1 MGEYIALLLTTIVL
15 TILAVER
22 SRRKEHEII

>member
-1 MGEYIALLLTTIVL
+1 MGEYIALLLTTIAL
-15 TILAVER
+15 TILSIER